1 MNDEPSIA
9 PVPAGGGSAFRRVIV
24 NGLSG
29 AGTRISM
36 MIVGFMLTPFIIHA
50 LGMQDF
56 GIWATI
62 GSLAG
67 YLGLLDFGLGGTFV
81 KFITEYV
88 EKDDRASARQV
99 ITFGIL
105 FYVLFGLAMSVP
117 VWFFAPN
124 LVHLFKMPAD
134 QYAHGVTVF
143 HQFFLILIASMVLGI
158 PGTTVVAMHRMDL
171 VSRNGFIGYLVY
183 AVTIVVLL
191 KMGWAI
197 TGVVAAQAVQ
207 GLVTAALNYGT
218 ARRLF
223 GPLWHHPRRL
233 DVAIV
238 RRMFS
243 FGGWTQLTS
252 ILNVITIDAGRF
264 ISASMV
270 SVASVTYFEVAG
282 KLSYIC
288 RTLPSNLVGAVSP
301 AAAAADARGDAEELH
316 QISVSGSLYTL
327 LSTTVL
333 AGYVWGVCVPLMRV
347 WLGTVYPYVAD
358 ITLLLSL
365 GYVFSSAA
373 TISMTVF
380 RSVGKPALESLCTG
394 VGAATNVA
402 ATLVLGRAYGIVGV
416 SMGTTVGWIALS
428 IVAAVLEV
436 RHSRRGWWSSVG
448 SASVRIVGIGA
459 ATAYALSLAVAQP
472 RLQWL
477 FAGKLLGVATLAAF
491 GVLYVVAFALLM
503 WLSGAWRFDER
514 RFRDAGTSCGSRL
527 TRLVRRPSA

>member
-1 MNDEPSIA
+1 VNDEPSIA

-143 HQFFLILIASMVLGI
+143 HQFFLILVASMVLGI

-301 AAAAADARGDAEELH
+301 AGGTASDFGLGLALHVAQHHGARRLRLGRLRAAHARLARNGLSVRRRHHVAALARVRFQQRRHYLDDGF
-316 QISVSGSLYTL
+316 
-327 LSTTVL
+327 
-333 AGYVWGVCVPLMRV
+333 
-347 WLGTVYPYVAD
+347 
-358 ITLLLSL
+358 SL
-365 GYVFSSAA
+365 G
-373 TISMTVF
+373 
-380 RSVGKPALESLCTG
+380 R
-394 VGAATNVA
+394 
-402 ATLVLGRAYGIVGV
+402 
-416 SMGTTVGWIALS
+416 
-428 IVAAVLEV
+428 
-436 RHSRRGWWSSVG
+436 
-448 SASVRIVGIGA
+448 
-459 ATAYALSLAVAQP
+459 
-472 RLQWL
+472 
-477 FAGKLLGVATLAAF
+477 
-491 GVLYVVAFALLM
+491 
-503 WLSGAWRFDER
+503 
-514 RFRDAGTSCGSRL
+514 
-527 TRLVRRPSA
+527 